1 MLVLSRKLDEKIVI
15 DDNIEIT
22 VLSIDNGSVQLGI
35 SAPKSIDI
43 VRSELLED
51 VKAENKAAVKNKSG
65 LDKLNKLD
73 FK

>member
-35 SAPKSIDI
+35 SAPKNIDI

-51 VKAENKAAVKNKSG
+51 VKAENKAAVENKSG

>member
-22 VLSIDNGSVQLGI
+22 VLSIENGSVQLGI

-51 VKAENKAAVKNKSG
+51 VKAENKAAVENKNG
-65 LDKLNKLD
+65 LEKLNNLD
-73 FK
+73 LK

>member
-22 VLSIDNGSVQLGI
+22 VLSIENGSVQLGI

-51 VKAENKAAVKNKSG
+51 VKAENKAAVESKSG
-65 LDKLNKLD
+65 LEKLNNLD
-73 FK
+73 LK